1 MQLKQFNQYHVR
13 VSLCVCV
20 SCSCCLIYWHIQ
32 SCCYSLLYLH
42 LQQFPRSPTII
53 IGSLCVNNCEFVYI
67 AWRSL
72 CFPLVFAPLALLP
85 ATYIRTHVQRL
96 YVCVCEGS
104 LIWIPTVQLLPLW
117 SGTRI
122 CGGVVRPALFMP
134 SSAHHVTNALHHT
147 SHTHHTHTTH
157 TRTHP

>member
-1 MQLKQFNQYHVR
+1 M
-13 VSLCVCV
+13 CVCV
-20 SCSCCLIYWHIQ
+20 CCSCCLIYWHIQ

-96 YVCVCEGS
+96 CVCVCAGS
-104 LIWIPTVQLLPLW
+104 LICIPTNCSIVA
-117 SGTRI
+117 I
-122 CGGVVRPALFMP
+122 VVRDKNLWGSRSTCFVYAQQRPPRDECFAP
-134 SSAHHVTNALHHT
+134 
-147 SHTHHTHTTH
+147 HTTH
-157 TRTHP
+157 TPPTPVPTLRRCLH